1 MFILD
6 NKKLLNFLELKN
18 VFLNYISI
26 KHYYVMINKSCF
38 PHTQKNAN
46 GCLQTLNDLLNK

>member
-18 VFLNYISI
+18 VFLKYISI
-26 KHYYVMINKSCF
+26 KHYYVMINRSGF